1 MVARDVM
8 TPDPAC
14 CSPSDSVKDAAALM
28 ADNDCGE
35 IPVVDQSGALVGVI
49 TDRDIACRCV
59 ALGKSSDTRVEESM
73 SSSLVTVSGDEGIDE
88 CCKKMEDSQVRRLPV
103 VDEEGKCCGIVS
115 QADIARH
122 ADEKETGDLVREV
135 SESTEEAASTEC
147 C

>member
-49 TDRDIACRCV
+49 TDRDIVACP
-59 ALGKSSDTRVEESM
+59 LKS
-73 SSSLVTVSGDEGIDE
+73 G
-88 CCKKMEDSQVRRLPV
+88 PY
-103 VDEEGKCCGIVS
+103 
-115 QADIARH
+115 
-122 ADEKETGDLVREV
+122 
-135 SESTEEAASTEC
+135 
-147 C
+147 